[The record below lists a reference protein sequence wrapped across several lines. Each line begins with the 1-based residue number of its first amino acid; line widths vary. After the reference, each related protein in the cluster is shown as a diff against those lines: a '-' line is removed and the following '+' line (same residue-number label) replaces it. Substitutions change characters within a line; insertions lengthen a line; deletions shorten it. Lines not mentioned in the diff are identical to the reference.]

1 MTDVPTGRGG
11 SSQIDDALLIRRA
24 QQELPH
30 GTTAFRVL
38 VERYSGYVF
47 ARAKRLVGSTQDAE
61 EIVQDV
67 FLRVFRALP
76 SFRQEKPFLHWLNT
90 ITTNTCK
97 NQIRS
102 RMREARKRSEFAL
115 EFSEQLTKAH
125 FDPWFAQSL
134 EEAMAEL
141 DPLTRM
147 AVMLRHVDEASFP
160 EIAEQ
165 LGIGESAAK
174 MRVSRGLSKLRSHIS
189 ERESKQ
195 GS

>member
-1 MTDVPTGRGG
+1 MTDVPTNRLENGDV
-11 SSQIDDALLIRRA
+11 DDALLIRRA
-24 QQELPH
+24 QEELPH
-30 GTTAFRVL
+30 GTAAFRVL
-38 VERYSGYVF
+38 VERHSRHVF

-67 FLRVFRALP
+67 FLRVFRGLAKY
-76 SFRQEKPFLHWLNT
+76 RHEKPFLHWLNT
-90 ITTNTCK
+90 ITTNACK

-102 RMREARKRSEFAL
+102 RMRDARKRSEFAL
-115 EFSEQLTKAH
+115 EFSEKLTSADI
-125 FDPWFAQSL
+125 DPWFARAL

-141 DPLTRM
+141 DPLARM
-147 AVMLRHVDEASFP
+147 AVVLRHVDGCTFP

-189 ERESKQ
+189 KSERRQ
-195 GS
+195 GK